1 MDVFLILIG
10 LVILCGV
17 GFIVFKL
24 STNSE
29 DPSVEENQKRKLD
42 ELNQMKEILS
52 LEFKNLANEIFDEK
66 SKKMSD
72 SNKENLSNILNPL
85 KENIERFERKVET
98 TNKEA
103 LEFNTILKSEINHLK
118 NETNKMRDD
127 ATNLANALRG
137 ESKTQGDWGEQQMES
152 ILQAAGLEKNIHYLK
167 EKNLK
172 TENLDNQRLDYIVK
186 LPGDKCIII
195 DSKVSLVAYVNYY
208 NADNKED
215 EKMFLKEHLKSINTH
230 ITSLSN
236 KNYQNLDINQPDYI
250 LMFMANEPAFK
261 LAVLEDVTI
270 YNKAINKNIVMVTN
284 STLFATLKT
293 ISYMWKQ
300 DKANKNAIEI
310 ARQAGSLYDKFI
322 SFSEDLLKVGNNIN
336 STKNIYDEAMK
347 KLTDGKDN
355 LVRKSERLRELGAKT
370 SKTINPKL
378 IDRANENQ
386 IENNE
391 KRNKEPIK

>member
-10 LVILCGV
+10 LIILCGV

-24 STNSE
+24 SNNS
-29 DPSVEENQKRKLD
+29 DATFLEENQKQKLD
-42 ELNQMKEILS
+42 ELNQMKKILS

-85 KENIERFERKVET
+85 KENIERFERKVES

-152 ILQAAGLEKNIHYLK
+152 ILQAAGLDKNIHYLK

-208 NADNKED
+208 NSDNKEE

-293 ISYMWKQ
+293 ISFMWKQ

-310 ARQAGSLYDKFI
+310 ARQAGSLYDKFT
-322 SFSEDLLKVGNNIN
+322 SFSDDLLKVGNNIN
-336 STKNIYDEAMK
+336 STKNIYEEAMK
-347 KLTDGKDN
+347 KLTEGKDN

-370 SKTINPKL
+370 SKTINSKL
-378 IDRANENQ
+378 IERANENQ

-391 KRNKEPIK
+391 KRTKESIK

>member
-1 MDVFLILIG
+1 MDVFLIFIG

-29 DPSVEENQKRKLD
+29 GPSIEENQKRKLD

-66 SKKMSD
+66 SKKMTD

-103 LEFNTILKSEINHLK
+103 LEFNTILKSEISHLK

-152 ILQAAGLEKNIHYLK
+152 ILQATGLEKNIHYLK

-370 SKTINPKL
+370 SKTINKKL
-378 IDRANENQ
+378 IDRANETQ

-391 KRNKEPIK
+391 KRNKESIK